1 MKKKVVVTFVLV
13 VLLASLVVG
22 CSGGKGSKV
31 SDQSQGESQNVSS
44 KKKVLKVGAT
54 AGPFAKILE
63 RVKPVLAKKG
73 VKLEIVTFTDYVTP
87 NLALAEGEI
96 DANTFQH
103 IPYFDSFKENRGLDL
118 TTVGKTIIIPMAIYS
133 NKYKSLNQL
142 PKGGTVAIPND
153 PTNGGRALLLFDK
166 AGVFKLKEGAGINAT
181 VDDIVD
187 NPKNITIHE
196 VDAAQTARV
205 LPDVD
210 AAAVNSNYALELDMN
225 PKKDSIFIE
234 DANSPYVCIVA
245 VRTEDKG
252 NPVIK
257 KFIDAYQSEEVRQF
271 INEEFNGSVIPAF

>member
-1 MKKKVVVTFVLV
+1 MKKKIVVTFVLI
-13 VLLASLVVG
+13 VLLASLVIG
-22 CSGGKGSKV
+22 CSGGQGSKV

-73 VKLEIVTFTDYVTP
+73 VRLEIVTFTDYVAP

-103 IPYFDSFKENRGLDL
+103 IPYFDSFKQNRNLNL
-118 TTVGKTIIIPMAIYS
+118 ITVGKTIIIPMAIYS

-166 AGVFKLKEGAGINAT
+166 AGVFKLKEGVGINAT
-181 VDDIVD
+181 VDDIAD

-225 PKKDSIFIE
+225 PRKDSIFIE
-234 DANSPYVCIVA
+234 DADSPYVCIVA
-245 VRTEDKG
+245 VRPGDKD

-257 KFIDAYQSEEVRQF
+257 KFVDAYQSEEVRQF
-271 INEEFNGSVIPAF
+271 INEEFNGSVIPVF